1 MKKLIL
7 SLSIVAAGFTGF
19 AATASAQRYQEP
31 VIEARVEGPRISI
44 GRGYERDERGYVG
57 RGYDRDDRG
66 YEHDEHGSQRGS
78 GRGRAAAARD
88 LNRLNYEVRL
98 VRDEI
103 RAAGGGGPRV
113 RAMYRDVLRGTDRL
127 NANFERQ
134 SRPPWEIR
142 RRADE
147 LRGQLNFIR
156 RELRYRDIRRGD
168 DWR

>member
-7 SLSIVAAGFTGF
+7 SLSILAAGFAGF
-19 AATASAQRYQEP
+19 ASTASAQRYAEP

-44 GRGYERDERGYVG
+44 GRGDDGRYDRGYD
-57 RGYDRDDRG
+57 GYDRDRG
-66 YEHDEHGSQRGS
+66 DERGW
-78 GRGRAAAARD
+78 GRGGGGIARD
-88 LNRLNYEVRL
+88 LQRLNYEVRQM
-98 VRDEI
+98 REEI

-127 NANFERQ
+127 NANFEER

-147 LRGQLNFIR
+147 LRGQLNVIR
-156 RELRYRDIRRGD
+156 RELRYGGVRRHD

>member
-19 AATASAQRYQEP
+19 ASTASAQRYAEP
-31 VIEARVEGPRISI
+31 AIEARVDGPRISI
-44 GRGYERDERGYVG
+44 GRPGGREYD
-57 RGYDRDDRG
+57 RGYDRGYDGYDRERG
-66 YEHDEHGSQRGS
+66 DERGW
-78 GRGRAAAARD
+78 GRGRGAVAQD

-98 VRDEI
+98 VREEI

-127 NANFERQ
+127 NAQFERR
-134 SRPPWEIR
+134 SRAPWEIR

-147 LRGQLNFIR
+147 LRGYLNLIR
-156 RELRYRDIRRGD
+156 RELRYGGVRRGD

>member
-19 AATASAQRYQEP
+19 APTASAQRYQEP

-44 GRGYERDERGYVG
+44 GRGYDRDERGYEYDE
-57 RGYDRDDRG
+57 RGSDRG
-66 YEHDEHGSQRGS
+66 W
-78 GRGRAAAARD
+78 GRGRGAVARD
-88 LNRLNYEVRL
+88 LNRLNNEVRL
-98 VRDEI
+98 VREEI

>member
-7 SLSIVAAGFTGF
+7 SLSILAAGFTGF
-19 AATASAQRYQEP
+19 ASTASAQRYDEP

-44 GRGYERDERGYVG
+44 GRGDDRGDYRGDERGW
-57 RGYDRDDRG
+57 
-66 YEHDEHGSQRGS
+66 
-78 GRGRAAAARD
+78 GRGRGQIAQD
-88 LNRLNYEVRL
+88 LNRLNHEVRQM
-98 VRDEI
+98 REEI

-127 NANFERQ
+127 NANFQRR
-134 SRPPWEIR
+134 SRPPYEIR

-147 LRGQLNFIR
+147 LRGQLNVIR
-156 RELRYRDIRRGD
+156 RELRYGGVRRGG

>member
-7 SLSIVAAGFTGF
+7 SLSILAAGFTGF
-19 AATASAQRYQEP
+19 ASTASAQRYAEP

-44 GRGYERDERGYVG
+44 GRGDYRDDERGWRRG
-57 RGYDRDDRG
+57 RGAIA
-66 YEHDEHGSQRGS
+66 Q
-78 GRGRAAAARD
+78 D
-88 LNRLNYEVRL
+88 LNRLNHEVRQ
-98 VRDEI
+98 VREEI

-127 NANFERQ
+127 NANFERRN
-134 SRPPWEIR
+134 RPPWEIR

-147 LRGQLNFIR
+147 LRGQLNVIR
-156 RELRYRDIRRGD
+156 RELRYGGPRRGG